1 LRGEPH
7 RVEDL
12 RVAGAAAEVAGERLA
27 DLVFARVGD
36 ALEQRGR
43 GNDEPGRAEPALHR
57 SRLDERLLHVL
68 QTGPFH
74 GGDLVSV
81 GLRGEH
87 EACAHELPVED
98 DRARSALALLASV
111 LRSGQPEALT
121 QGEEE
126 ALALPHV
133 GLASL
138 PVDRQ
143 RDLHAT
149 VHLSIARVASTR
161 SACRRYAAVP
171 RTSSI
176 GLAAATTRSA
186 NPSSSPVTSAATGPD
201 EPKAARASLRSRSTL
216 SASEHTAITIAFLGP
231 TFMNVCAAPLGSMC
245 TARMSSSS
253 ASALRL

>member
-1 LRGEPH
+1 
-7 RVEDL
+7 
-12 RVAGAAAEVAGERLA
+12 
-27 DLVFARVGD
+27 
-36 ALEQRGR
+36 
-43 GNDEPGRAEPALHR
+43 
-57 SRLDERLLHVL
+57 
-68 QTGPFH
+68 
-74 GGDLVSV
+74 GDLVSV

-98 DRARSALALLASV
+98 DRARPALALLASV
-111 LRSGQPEALT
+111 LRSGQPEALA

-126 ALALPHV
+126 ALSLPHV

-231 TFMNVCAAPLGSMC
+231 TSVNVSPAPSRNDPFSLDQPRRSCTSFRLSIASGRRRSKFRSTIRSVPPSIGTAAGTS
-245 TARMSSSS
+245 ARRRSASSSERGLNTS
-253 ASALRL
+253 IRQA